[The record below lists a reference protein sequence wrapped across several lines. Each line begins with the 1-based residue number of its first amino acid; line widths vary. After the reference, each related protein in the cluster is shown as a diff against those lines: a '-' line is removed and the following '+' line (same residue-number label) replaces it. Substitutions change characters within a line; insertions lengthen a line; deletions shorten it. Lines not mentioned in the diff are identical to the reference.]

1 MEQEHDRNCFQ
12 AVPSSFK
19 RKRGWLLGFTVNYL
33 SLSHHFRFYY
43 ARGFHPHFWTSEN
56 TYVENIRFI
65 LFVPRNKALQS
76 FYSYKKICFSSD
88 FKGLFNW
95 RVACPIFKQEW
106 MRYSRFLCEN
116 RLLALEVSP
125 SKWLA
130 RKFLVYNF
138 TLCDTLPLLSSLYMT
153 NIQYLSTKLIF
164 ILYYFRVRLG

>member
-65 LFVPRNKALQS
+65 LFVPRNKTLQS

-116 RLLALEVSP
+116 RLLALKVSP

-130 RKFLVYNF
+130 RKFWGGRGVQFY
-138 TLCDTLPLLSSLYMT
+138 TLWHLTPPFKFVHD
-153 NIQYLSTKLIF
+153 QYPIF
-164 ILYYFRVRLG
+164 INKINIYFVLFQG